1 MSDPDDNNP
10 DFRPGGNVQAAVAR
24 MLLWMEQYPDDVNV
38 AARIGSS
45 NGFITDGWPY
55 RMYAVDRR
63 DLAAVLRLVQKLP
76 DFQIYTFSDASASVV
91 CERCDTNITHG
102 DADPRLYSLV
112 EAAGL
117 HTCDPE
123 REAAVE
129 RDRAAR
135 KV

>member
-10 DFRPGGNVQAAVAR
+10 DFRPGGNIQAAVAR

-38 AARIGSS
+38 AAQIGSS

-76 DFQIYTFSDASASVV
+76 DFQIYTEDASTV
-91 CERCDTNITHG
+91 CEACDTNITWG
-102 DADPRLYSLV
+102 DQDPRLYSLV
-112 EAAGL
+112 EAAGQ
-117 HTCDPE
+117 HTCDPGKK
-123 REAAVE
+123 AAVE